1 MPALKIIISGG
12 GTGGH
17 VFPAIAIAD
26 AIKSIRP
33 DAEILF
39 VGAIGRLEMEKV
51 PEAGYKIEGL
61 NISGLQRRLT
71 FKNLSF
77 PFKVLGSLIKA
88 RKIVKNFNPDVAV
101 GVGGYASGPLLRSAA
116 SKGIPTVIQ
125 EQNSYPGITNKLLA
139 KKAKKIC
146 VAYEGMEKFFPP
158 SKIIL
163 SGNPVRKK
171 VSQIEGKKEQALS
184 HFGLQAHKK
193 TVLIIGGSLGAKTI
207 NESINAAIPEIA
219 KQGNIQIIWQS
230 GKSYADIAKQSI
242 KNNGYTSAFIKEM
255 DLAYAAADIIISRAG
270 AMSISELCLIAK
282 PCILVPSPHVAEDH
296 QTRNAE
302 ALVVKKA
309 AIMVKDS
316 EARNSLWNQADA
328 LLNNNELKIELA
340 ANIKKL
346 GIADAD
352 IRIAKTVIQIAEQK

>member
-1 MPALKIIISGG
+1 MPALKVIISGG

-26 AIKSIRP
+26 AIKSLRP
-33 DAEILF
+33 EAEILF

-51 PEAGYKIEGL
+51 PEAGYQIEGL

-88 RKIVKNFNPDVAV
+88 RKIVKKFNPDVAV
-101 GVGGYASGPLLRSAA
+101 GVGGYASGPLLRTAA

-158 SKIIL
+158 SKIFL

-171 VSQIEGKKEQALS
+171 VFQIEGKREQAIS
-184 HFGLQAHKK
+184 HFGLDPNKK

-219 KQGNIQIIWQS
+219 KHGSIQIIWQS
-230 GKSYADIAKQSI
+230 GKSYAETATQSI
-242 KNNGYTSAFIKEM
+242 KNNGFTAVFIKEM
-255 DLAYAAADIIISRAG
+255 DLAYAAADITISRAG

-316 EARNSLWNQADA
+316 EARNSLWNQAYA
-328 LLNNNELKIELA
+328 LLNNDELKNELA

-352 IRIAKTVIQIAEQK
+352 IRIAKEVIQIAEQK